1 MNGAGIDMASA
12 VQKHTLAETLEMI
25 RTQFSE
31 LRQTESLE
39 FQVHE
44 MVLVKRHRLEALM
57 ADYVECASAASAVA
71 DAPPVPGDAV
81 PELVAELVVEEMAL
95 APLPAMD
102 APKDLLQA
110 TDKPS
115 AQFVLDSLNR
125 LMSGLKGASAKQAAA
140 A

>member
-1 MNGAGIDMASA
+1 MTIA

-25 RTQFSE
+25 QTQVSE

-57 ADYVECASAASAVA
+57 ADYVECASAASGVA
-71 DAPPVPGDAV
+71 DAP

-102 APKDLLQA
+102 APQDLLQA

>member
-1 MNGAGIDMASA
+1 MASA

-57 ADYVECASAASAVA
+57 ADYVECASATSAVA
-71 DAPPVPGDAV
+71 DKP

-125 LMSGLKGASAKQAAA
+125 LMSGLKGAPAKQPAV
-140 A
+140 

>member
-1 MNGAGIDMASA
+1 MASA

-57 ADYVECASAASAVA
+57 SDYVECASATSAVA
-71 DAPPVPGDAV
+71 DKP

-125 LMSGLKGASAKQAAA
+125 LMSGLKGAPAKQPAV
-140 A
+140 